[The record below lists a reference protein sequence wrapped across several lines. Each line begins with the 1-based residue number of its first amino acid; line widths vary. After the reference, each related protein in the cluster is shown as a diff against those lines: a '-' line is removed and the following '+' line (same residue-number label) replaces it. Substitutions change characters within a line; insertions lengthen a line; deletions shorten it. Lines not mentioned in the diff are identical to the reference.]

1 MILHYPLA
9 MAFCS
14 STVRLTERDMVA
26 CEIFSWDLYGTY
38 SLPEL
43 GSSLLTLVP
52 LLGRVHPPDS
62 PLLFY
67 QQQRGPT
74 LSQLLSAFFLC
85 CEQSCQRCSTI
96 LSGGNLNYPI
106 IYRLLSRKKYQI
118 QYYDRVIKLLIIW
131 IDYLLSNITLML
143 ACKKGESPS
152 P

>member
-67 QQQRGPT
+67 QQQRGPILPT
-74 LSQLLSAFFLC
+74 TKRPYIVTAVVGVFSLLRA
-85 CEQSCQRCSTI
+85 I
-96 LSGGNLNYPI
+96 LPEMQHYPF
-106 IYRLLSRKKYQI
+106 RR
-118 QYYDRVIKLLIIW
+118 
-131 IDYLLSNITLML
+131 
-143 ACKKGESPS
+143 
-152 P
+152 